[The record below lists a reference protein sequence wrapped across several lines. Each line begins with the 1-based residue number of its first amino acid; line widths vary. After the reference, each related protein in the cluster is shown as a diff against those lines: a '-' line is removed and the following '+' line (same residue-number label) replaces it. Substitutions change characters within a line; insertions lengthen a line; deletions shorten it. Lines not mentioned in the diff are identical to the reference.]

1 MLMIDQHA
9 SLMITVL
16 RKDYPDIASLITA
29 KISKSLPERSL
40 DDLQHIDQIVSSFK
54 NAKGITEQ
62 NWTEG
67 KSEIKIVESRDL
79 LLGVILMFYH
89 PEKLMDLS
97 DLRTK
102 SGVLKTLAYALGTKQ
117 PVLSLRVAIVIVA
130 FKAYEEFRLEVCRLY
145 ELIRIENKFFE

>member
-1 MLMIDQHA
+1 MLMNDQHA

-16 RKDYPDIASLITA
+16 RKDYPEIATLITA

-40 DDLQHIDQIVSSFK
+40 YDLQHIDQIVASFK
-54 NAKGITEQ
+54 LAKGITEQ

-89 PEKLMDLS
+89 PEKLMDLTS
-97 DLRTK
+97 LRTK
-102 SGVLKTLAYALGTKQ
+102 SGVLKNLALALGTKQ

-130 FKAYEEFRLEVCRLY
+130 FRAYEEFRLEVYRLY